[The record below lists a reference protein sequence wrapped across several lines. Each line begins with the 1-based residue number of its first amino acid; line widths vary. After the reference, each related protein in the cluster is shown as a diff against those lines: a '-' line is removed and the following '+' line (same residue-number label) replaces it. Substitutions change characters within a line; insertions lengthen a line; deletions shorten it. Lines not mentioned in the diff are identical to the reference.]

1 MKWSNAGDELVL
13 PLVVVGVA
21 VVGVAVVGVAVVGV
35 AVAGVAVGGSKPESF
50 QGIKLYPFYLNL

>member
-1 MKWSNAGDELVL
+1 M
-13 PLVVVGVA
+13 VVVGVA